1 MTAVVADAAAGV
13 ARRIAS
19 GTATAAAVEVLTTRH
34 AYVAFALLLCI
45 GLYMMIANPNLV
57 KKIIGLNL
65 FQTAIF
71 LLFIASA
78 YVDGGAIPIV
88 PEGGAETGLY
98 VSPLPHVIV
107 LTAIVVGVSLTAVGL
122 ALCIRIY
129 DEYGTLRTDVLR
141 ELLRDEGT
149 LPARSA
155 YVDGGDAGL
164 PEGAATEADDAGLAP
179 GIATDESA
187 ATDGGAAD
195 E

>member
-1 MTAVVADAAAGV
+1 MNAALGAATDFGSV
-13 ARRIAS
+13 LASVLAS
-19 GTATAAAVEVLTTRH
+19 GTATASALDVLTTRH

-71 LLFIASA
+71 LLFITSA
-78 YVDGGAIPIV
+78 YVEGGAMPIV
-88 PEGGAETGLY
+88 PEGAAETQTF

-141 ELLRDEGT
+141 ELLRDEG
-149 LPARSA
+149 S
-155 YVDGGDAGL
+155 L
-164 PEGAATEADDAGLAP
+164 PEQPAVGGPEGGEAD
-179 GIATDESA
+179 E
-187 ATDGGAAD
+187 
-195 E
+195 

>member
-1 MTAVVADAAAGV
+1 MIALAAAG
-13 ARRIAS
+13 
-19 GTATAAAVEVLTTRH
+19 GAVEILATRH

-88 PEGGAETGLY
+88 PTGGPEGGLY
-98 VSPLPHVIV
+98 VSPLPHVLV
-107 LTAIVVGVSLTAVGL
+107 LTAIVVGVSLTAVAL

-129 DEYGTLRTDVLR
+129 DEYGTLRTDTLR
-141 ELLRDEGT
+141 QLLRDEGSI
-149 LPARSA
+149 PSA
-155 YVDGGDAGL
+155 GAGDAGSET
-164 PEGAATEADDAGLAP
+164 PSASASALAP
-179 GIATDESA
+179 GETGDATGG
-187 ATDGGAAD
+187 DGD
-195 E
+195 D